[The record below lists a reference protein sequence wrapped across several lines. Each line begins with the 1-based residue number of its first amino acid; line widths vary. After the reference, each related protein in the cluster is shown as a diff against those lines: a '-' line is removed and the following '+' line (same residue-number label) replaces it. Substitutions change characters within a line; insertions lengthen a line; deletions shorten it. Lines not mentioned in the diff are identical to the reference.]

1 MVGAQTRDEKTTS
14 VPSSSLHSLA
24 NEAFAEVIFCRIKN
38 NNMAALWNIFLAK
51 VFRLQARCGPEG
63 G

>member
-38 NNMAALWNIFLAK
+38 NNMAAL
-51 VFRLQARCGPEG
+51 
-63 G
+63 